1 MKVLNLIPMKNVH
14 MMKAAALIL
23 AAGLK
28 TVPPA
33 ARGRRGERSGTGW
46 SRCVFDGRELSDSYG
61 SDSFFVY
68 FGWEEMSRAYSG
80 KELLA

>member
-14 MMKAAALIL
+14 MMKAAALIR
-23 AAGLK
+23 AVGLK
-28 TVPPA
+28 TMPPA
-33 ARGRRGERSGTGW
+33 AMGRCGERHGIGW
-46 SRCVFDGRELSDSYG
+46 CRGVFGGRELSDSYG

>member
-28 TVPPA
+28 TMPPA

-61 SDSFFVY
+61 SDSFLY
-68 FGWEEMSRAYSG
+68 ISDG
-80 KELLA
+80 KKCPVHIQERSC